1 MIGSLVHVVV
11 QNKEPLLILAR
22 AAHPTG
28 YSVAPEILLYES
40 GPREEW
46 VWIQDPVFGSSQ

>member
-1 MIGSLVHVVV
+1 MIGSLIHVVV
-11 QNKEPLLILAR
+11 QNKEPLLILTR

-28 YSVAPEILLYES
+28 YSVAPEILLYEC

-46 VWIQDPVFGSSQ
+46 VWSQDLVFG